1 LGKNKKIKEKSI
13 SSVILYKYLKPKPQ
27 EGDTLMELIIQ
38 EIIQKIIS
46 CFEIELEKLIMERRD
61 ISEFILATKKMFWM
75 RLEQS

>member
-46 CFEIELEKLIMERRD
+46 CFEILG
-61 ISEFILATKKMFWM
+61 T
-75 RLEQS
+75 